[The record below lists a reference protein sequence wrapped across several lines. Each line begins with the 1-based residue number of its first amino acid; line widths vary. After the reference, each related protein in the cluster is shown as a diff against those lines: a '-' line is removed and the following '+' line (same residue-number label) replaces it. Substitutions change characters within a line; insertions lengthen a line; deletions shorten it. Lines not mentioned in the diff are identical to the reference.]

1 MNLVI
6 TDKPLCFCEKKTGNY
21 KYIDLSSLRIL
32 NCLGCFSCWVKTPGA
47 CVIKDDAPW
56 VYPLIAKAE
65 NLIYVTK
72 VVWGSYDIPFKTLFE
87 RSIPIQKAFIRLHN
101 GETHHE
107 QRDVKEKK
115 AVIIAY
121 DCKTKEE
128 EQTFRYL
135 VSRNANNMNFKEYQV
150 IFATEENLAEIVS
163 EEVKKWENC

>member
-1 MNLVI
+1 M
-6 TDKPLCFCEKKTGNY
+6 
-21 KYIDLSSLRIL
+21 
-32 NCLGCFSCWVKTPGA
+32 
-47 CVIKDDAPW
+47 
-56 VYPLIAKAE
+56 
-65 NLIYVTK
+65 
-72 VVWGSYDIPFKTLFE
+72 FE

-150 IFATEENLAEIVS
+150 IFAAEENLAEIVS